1 MEKMIEPM
9 RATWWHSILVAGA
22 VSSLVACGAS
32 VPSVTM
38 APVVPGTVQAPFET
52 PPETPALQSYT
63 ERSGFPEYV
72 MGPGDELEI
81 TLRDVEVTRETV
93 AVRPDGNVSFGLVE
107 NVVAA
112 GTTPTELDH
121 LLTRELGRFLRNPK
135 IDIEV
140 VEYKSKV
147 VSLLGSVQNL
157 DRSAERTG
165 QGRYP
170 LKTKTTV
177 LDLILEAGGSTP
189 EAQLDEVQLIR
200 MGRTYE
206 LDIQESLNTGDNTQN
221 VALQGDD
228 IVILP
233 GTNLRSKKVIV
244 LGEVERPNVYM
255 FADKARMLEA
265 VSQAGGLTTS
275 ALRDDVRLIRVD
287 EGVPTMYRMDLA
299 RLVERGDF
307 QQNVALQNDDIIYV
321 PRSFI
326 GDVNDVITKIEPLL
340 NVLLL
345 PATYRDLY
353 TTGGGLR
360 VDTGEP
366 QGGSSTVFTRDLP
379 GTAGKSTV
387 PSAGDAST
395 DDEGGEEGGD

>member
-1 MEKMIEPM
+1 MTANDLMKPTIW
-9 RATWWHSILVAGA
+9 RSILAAGGLLLINACGSSLPSVSTAAVAPGSVAG
-22 VSSLVACGAS
+22 
-32 VPSVTM
+32 
-38 APVVPGTVQAPFET
+38 PFEA
-52 PPETPALQSYT
+52 PPADPQLQSYT
-63 ERSGFPEYV
+63 DRTGFPEYV
-72 MGPGDELEI
+72 MGPGDEVEI
-81 TLRDVEVTRETV
+81 TLRDVEVTKETV
-93 AVRPDGNVSFGLVE
+93 AIRPDGNISFGLVE

-112 GTTPTELDH
+112 GRTPTELDD
-121 LLTRELGRFLRNPK
+121 LLTQELSRFLRNPK
-135 IDIEV
+135 IDVEV

-147 VSLLGSVQNL
+147 VSLLGSIQSL
-157 DRSAERTG
+157 DRSTDRTG

-170 LKTKTTV
+170 LKTRTTV

-206 LDIQESLNTGDNTQN
+206 LDIQQTLNTGDDTQN
-221 VALQGDD
+221 VALQGGD

-233 GTNLRSKKVIV
+233 GTNLRSKKVV
-244 LGEVERPNVYM
+244 MLGEVERPNVYM
-255 FADKARMLEA
+255 FPDKARILEA

-275 ALRDDVRLIRVD
+275 ALRDDVRLIRVV
-287 EGVPTMYRMDLA
+287 EGLPKMYRMDLA

-307 QQNVALQNDDIIYV
+307 DQNIALQNDDIIYV

-326 GDVNDVITKIEPLL
+326 GDVNEVIAKVEPLL

-360 VDTGEP
+360 LDTGEAS
-366 QGGSSTVFTRDLP
+366 GSSTVFTRDLP
-379 GTAGKSTV
+379 GTAGKPTAPPPEES
-387 PSAGDAST
+387 PSE
-395 DDEGGEEGGD
+395 DEGSDGEGD